1 MAMRL
6 FLPPFL
12 KGDTGGFVTAPHAR
26 ALVLDIFSRTGKMP
40 VPEQYSNFDRTGKM
54 PVLLNRPETQ
64 VRRYTNRITP
74 H

>member
-1 MAMRL
+1 MQGDLLRL
-6 FLPPFL
+6 PR
-12 KGDTGGFVTAPHAR
+12 AR
-26 ALVLDIFSRTGKMP
+26 ALVLDIFSRTGILP

-54 PVLLNRPETQ
+54 PVLLNRPEAQ